1 MIVTERFDSQAPK
14 YIWEV
19 LVLCIMMVTPAF
31 IVAFGMEF
39 TNRLIIMSNLVVWFS
54 FNMVLCAG
62 WLLGCI
68 VESYHETRK
77 VFMKL
82 TIMTILSLVVT
93 SCMYVIVDVH
103 FK

>member
-1 MIVTERFDSQAPK
+1 MIATEQINSQAPK

-19 LVLCIMMVTPAF
+19 LVLCIMTVAPAL

-39 TNRLIIMSNLVVWFS
+39 TNRLIILSNLAVWFS

-62 WLLGCI
+62 WLFGII
-68 VESYHETRK
+68 VESYPETRK
-77 VFMKL
+77 VFVKL
-82 TIMTILSLVVT
+82 TIMTILSMVVT
-93 SCMYVIVDVH
+93 SCMYAIVDVH